1 MTAVLDMVTLQKI
14 GNSMNREILEITGL
28 STDDKPIDF
37 INLTYITNGSTFEEI
52 DTGTIYK
59 YNEDAKEWIEQPS
72 AGVSGGNI
80 SLDYTALTNK
90 PQIGGKELT
99 GNKTLDELGIQP
111 KGTYITKE
119 TDPTVPAWA
128 KESQKPTYTADE
140 VGALPKTTTSLPNPK
155 KIKFTGAVTDE
166 YDGST
171 EKTINI
177 PTGNSYTLPQA
188 TEVVLGGIK
197 AKTKTNE
204 TVEVT
209 IDTTTGKLF
218 VPAYPTGS
226 GVELDKTLAVEG
238 KAADAK
244 AVGNNITTLQN
255 EIETSGILKYK
266 KVDITDTFEYVNG
279 YYGIKDGV
287 LNTTSNKSTTKI
299 PCKKGDKFVIEKADQ
314 QTLTCVLAIW
324 DKDGI
329 FMKGGNGYGSGK
341 ITIASF
347 PFEYTCEE
355 NDAFIAFGYAPL
367 KVYKYIQSSFEED
380 LLQSV
385 DKTMQTVTLEIYNTK
400 KSESI
405 LDTLDIENKYL
416 TQTGSFA
423 SYNDARGTSI
433 ECKSGEIYYITGNG
447 GNLSRVLGAVHNNGE
462 FEVVLGVGTFED
474 YLYIVPEDVK
484 ELRYSTLNTYIFD
497 IAKGEINESDS
508 KIQKIE
514 TDLADLKANKGFA
527 FKGKIGFAFGDSMTH
542 GYSGGFIKYI
552 ESKTGA
558 KITNYG
564 HPGDGAK
571 NMLGIITN
579 GKYGSVNHNYNEPTL
594 CDDYSNCSFVTIM
607 IGTNGGINANWRDDF
622 SKLPSLTY
630 NQNMSHLPFE
640 KDKVTI
646 STADEYYKL
655 FADNHT
661 SYLAFAIE
669 YLKYKNPNM
678 FIFLVTPPPRKGDDM
693 LEFRE
698 FLLTLGKRYGVPV
711 IDAISNGGIDLS
723 TFSDYSVDGTHFNE
737 KGNIKWGNYI
747 GHKINE
753 YGQIYL

>member
-255 EIETSGILKYK
+255 EIEMSGILKYK
-266 KVDITDTFEYVNG
+266 KVDITDTFKYVNG

-324 DKDGI
+324 DKNSKFI
-329 FMKGGNGYGSGK
+329 KGGNGYGSGK

-385 DKTMQTVTLEIYNTK
+385 DKTMRTVTLEIYNTK

-416 TQTGSFA
+416 TQTGSFE

-484 ELRYSTLNTYIFD
+484 ELRYSTLNTDIFD